1 MGTNQELT
9 TYRQMEVETSSPVEL
24 VIMLYDALVK
34 DLKLVIAAIRV
45 QDIEERVK
53 QSNHGFHVLQELE
66 VMLDFENGGSTA
78 KELAGVYSYVRA
90 KLMESQLKLN
100 PAILER
106 QIEFILQLRQAWQE
120 SVTTTTVSKP
130 LAEIPAFPQAG
141 GSLYGSMGEGAQ
153 SCSWS
158 A

>member
-24 VIMLYDALVK
+24 VIMLYDALVR

-53 QSNHGFHVLQELE
+53 QSNHGFDVLQELE
-66 VMLDFENGGSTA
+66 LMLDFENGGSTA
-78 KELAGVYSYVRA
+78 KELARVYSYVRA
-90 KLMESQLKLN
+90 KLMESQFKLD
-100 PAILER
+100 PAIVER
-106 QIEFILQLRQAWQE
+106 QIEFVLQLREAWQQ
-120 SVTTTTVSKP
+120 SVTPASAPATEV
-130 LAEIPAFPQAG
+130 PAFF
-141 GSLYGSMGEGAQ
+141 EGAGPYANLGTEVQ